1 MVAKQHGFT
10 MLYALQQ
17 VDWVLSSES
26 IFRPMNHLDP
36 RAFQIGT
43 KRSLQKFE
51 CRQIILNILF
61 NGQILQK
68 SYLS

>member
-1 MVAKQHGFT
+1 
-10 MLYALQQ
+10 
-17 VDWVLSSES
+17 
-26 IFRPMNHLDP
+26 MNLIILLIILDP